1 MEKILNKSS
10 FRKLSILNLLFY
22 SDSYIEKQQM
32 SDKLGIT
39 IKTLNKDID
48 EINQLYETFS
58 FQIAVYQKNLLYL
71 KKHNDTTINI
81 SLISAYMTYH
91 SDIYKIAKL
100 TFSDTPEFVEKIAE
114 SESISISNAYLKLEE
129 FDAILAENRLF
140 LGRQPLEILG
150 NEVNI
155 RFFYFHL
162 FERAYLFSGWDFPDI
177 PLEIINTFIEKTTR
191 FLGIY
196 LPPASKI
203 DYAIALGISLTRIK
217 NGHFAQL
224 SKQSLSLINDFSSLY
239 YLAAID
245 FTILE
250 EGIGLELPD
259 TECYLLLLA
268 CFLTP
273 FTFFDNDIMFR
284 MLTYNKKW
292 RPARYNLVNQLV
304 QLIGGKNKNLE
315 ALKADLLNYFSK
327 FTFIERTTHIV
338 DIDYFS
344 RTTYPEWLDKNK
356 IQQIIDEA
364 SQNKELEFIK
374 DNKAVILT
382 YLYEFINV
390 ATLSKTIYS
399 PIKIKVLSKKGHLW
413 EQFMKY
419 EIRKCFPKELVD
431 FSEDLYSYEHL
442 EEYDIIISDYP
453 LILSNTV
460 ETLLWNMPPTKGDLD
475 RLKSIV
481 DNF

>member
-1 MEKILNKSS
+1 M
-10 FRKLSILNLLFY
+10 
-22 SDSYIEKQQM
+22 
-32 SDKLGIT
+32 
-39 IKTLNKDID
+39 
-48 EINQLYETFS
+48 
-58 FQIAVYQKNLLYL
+58 
-71 KKHNDTTINI
+71 
-81 SLISAYMTYH
+81 
-91 SDIYKIAKL
+91 
-100 TFSDTPEFVEKIAE
+100 
-114 SESISISNAYLKLEE
+114 
-129 FDAILAENRLF
+129 
-140 LGRQPLEILG
+140 
-150 NEVNI
+150 
-155 RFFYFHL
+155 
-162 FERAYLFSGWDFPDI
+162 
-177 PLEIINTFIEKTTR
+177 
-191 FLGIY
+191 
-196 LPPASKI
+196 
-203 DYAIALGISLTRIK
+203 
-217 NGHFAQL
+217 
-224 SKQSLSLINDFSSLY
+224 
-239 YLAAID
+239 
-245 FTILE
+245 
-250 EGIGLELPD
+250 
-259 TECYLLLLA
+259 
-268 CFLTP
+268 
-273 FTFFDNDIMFR
+273 
-284 MLTYNKKW
+284 
-292 RPARYNLVNQLV
+292 
-304 QLIGGKNKNLE
+304 E